1 MARARTKGGTEDLI
15 RRASDKVRRTYKGVI
30 SERASSALE
39 LPSVF
44 VSTGSLVLDR
54 LCAGVNPGGFPI
66 GPRLGRV
73 VHMAGEWSTGKAVW
87 IEEQLLT
94 PRGFVRAGDV
104 RVGDVAVGS
113 DGQKT
118 AVTGVFPQGER
129 DLYRVLLSD
138 GESVVVD
145 GDHNWSVKTFN
156 DRHRQRPWRCLTTKD
171 ILMRGF
177 RADWAIPTVKPVQF
191 LLGDF
196 LPIPPY
202 ILGVL
207 LGDGELRWSAVSWTK
222 SDPGVTRKVQS
233 FLPPNLYVRSRGL
246 GHRIKF
252 RPRQRRRV
260 HPYAKALTEMGLRC
274 GSPMRFI
281 PEQYLQASC
290 PERTLLLQG
299 LLDTD
304 GTVDGKAS
312 VNFTSSSRQLA
323 VDVAFLARSLGGIV
337 SIRPP
342 KDTGYRLANG
352 ERRSCRLAWTL
363 TISGPFAP
371 FLGSRKARRLRSRTR
386 HRLRRIVGIEPA
398 HRGAAVCFTV
408 DAPDYMFVMSKF
420 VVTHNSLIL
429 DHVFK
434 STQDVG
440 GVCLVSETE
449 GTRDTHF
456 ADAIGLDLD
465 LLEVQRPATLEEA
478 VDQGLTFHD
487 EIRRSAGGA
496 SLPFVWGLDSLD
508 SSETQRTADKGLS
521 DSGAWHYGGG
531 KSEALGAGLKKIV
544 QRCARFPT
552 TFILLN
558 QTRDVVQTGP
568 MQFGPKKRTSGGNAP
583 HFYCSLEL
591 MLSPS
596 SLGLVRAKSP
606 MQPLGKDMIRKLGL
620 YGADKGWV
628 IGRWIR
634 AKVAKTKIAP
644 TLFDEG
650 DFYVDFRRGVHRWGG
665 LLQTM
670 LREGRIELT
679 PDGSG
684 VRMRMAKDAVEFE
697 TQGAWLEW
705 MTQHLDVLR
714 VPKGTNAVPAEPE
727 TEGTEDAE

>member
-73 VHMAGEWSTGKAVW
+73 VHMAGEWSTGK
-87 IEEQLLT
+87 
-94 PRGFVRAGDV
+94 
-104 RVGDVAVGS
+104 
-113 DGQKT
+113 
-118 AVTGVFPQGER
+118 
-129 DLYRVLLSD
+129 
-138 GESVVVD
+138 
-145 GDHNWSVKTFN
+145 
-156 DRHRQRPWRCLTTKD
+156 
-171 ILMRGF
+171 
-177 RADWAIPTVKPVQF
+177 
-191 LLGDF
+191 
-196 LPIPPY
+196 
-202 ILGVL
+202 
-207 LGDGELRWSAVSWTK
+207 
-222 SDPGVTRKVQS
+222 
-233 FLPPNLYVRSRGL
+233 
-246 GHRIKF
+246 
-252 RPRQRRRV
+252 
-260 HPYAKALTEMGLRC
+260 
-274 GSPMRFI
+274 
-281 PEQYLQASC
+281 
-290 PERTLLLQG
+290 
-299 LLDTD
+299 
-304 GTVDGKAS
+304 
-312 VNFTSSSRQLA
+312 
-323 VDVAFLARSLGGIV
+323 
-337 SIRPP
+337 
-342 KDTGYRLANG
+342 
-352 ERRSCRLAWTL
+352 
-363 TISGPFAP
+363 
-371 FLGSRKARRLRSRTR
+371 
-386 HRLRRIVGIEPA
+386 
-398 HRGAAVCFTV
+398 
-408 DAPDYMFVMSKF
+408 
-420 VVTHNSLIL
+420 SLIL

-434 STQDVG
+434 SAQDVG